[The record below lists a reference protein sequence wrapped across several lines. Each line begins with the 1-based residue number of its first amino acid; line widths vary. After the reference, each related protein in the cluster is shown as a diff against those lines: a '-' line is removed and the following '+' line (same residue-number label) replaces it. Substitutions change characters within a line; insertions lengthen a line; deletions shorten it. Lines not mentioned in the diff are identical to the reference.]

1 MRFYKILFSSLLII
15 SLVSCE
21 ETSTIG
27 SSIIEDEIEIV
38 MDSSYIVTGKSIEN
52 NRIQSRSLTQ
62 LLGIIEAKEYGY
74 LKSDIITQLMPTGKI
89 DTTGVTIND
98 IDSIKL
104 KLYIPMGGYTGDSIV
119 PMGVSVYRLKQNST
133 LPSPIY
139 SNFDPTDYY
148 DKNDLIGTTIY
159 SANALGQSDSIAA
172 LSHRYIEINLPV
184 SLGREFF
191 TKYKENPDIYLNPV
205 EFAKWF
211 PGMYIENTFGSGRIM
226 KINAAEI
233 KMYYRKTMKIVDTN
247 RDTTYNKI
255 GNYFAITPEVIS
267 NNNITFNISNNL
279 KNLSETD
286 AIIVAPAGLDVQI
299 TFPAREIIDNYNS
312 NKGNIS
318 VINALSFEIP
328 AEEISNP
335 NGITPPPYLLLV
347 QSSKKD
353 KFFEN
358 GDITDNKTSFYATY
372 DATTNKYVFSDMR
385 QYVIDLLKKD
395 TITDDDI
402 TFTLTP
408 VSLST
413 ENSGSNYYY
422 YYNPSIYVND
432 ITPYVE
438 APAMVRLN
446 LIDAKIK
453 FTYSKQTITN

>member
-1 MRFYKILFSSLLII
+1 MRFYKILLSSLFII

-21 ETSTIG
+21 ETTTIG

-38 MDSSYIVTGKSIEN
+38 MDSSFTVTGKSIEN

-74 LKSDIITQLMPTGKI
+74 LKSDIITQLMPAGKI

-98 IDSIKL
+98 IDSLKL

-119 PMGVSVYRLKQNST
+119 PMGVNVYKLKKNSA

-139 SNFDPTDYY
+139 SDFDPTDYY
-148 DKNDLIGTTIY
+148 DNSDLIGSAIY
-159 SANALGQSDSIAA
+159 SANALGLSDSIAE
-172 LSHRYIEINLPV
+172 LTHRFIEIKLPV
-184 SLGREFF
+184 ALGREFF
-191 TKYKENPDIYLNPV
+191 TKYKESPETYSNPSA
-205 EFAKWF
+205 FAKWF
-211 PGMYIENTFGSGRIM
+211 PGLYIANTFGSGRIM
-226 KINAAEI
+226 KISAAEV
-233 KMYYRKTMKIVDTN
+233 KMYYRKTVKIEDTDT
-247 RDTTYNKI
+247 DTTYYKE

-267 NNNITFNISNNL
+267 NNNITLSMSDNL
-279 KNLSETD
+279 KTLSETD

-299 TFPAREIIDNYNS
+299 TFPAREIIESYNN

-328 AEEISNP
+328 AEEITNP

-347 QSSKKD
+347 KSSEKNN
-353 KFFEN
+353 FFED
-358 GDITDNKTSFYATY
+358 GDITDDKTSFYATY
-372 DATTNKYVFSDMR
+372 NSTSNKYIFSDMR
-385 QYVIDLLKKD
+385 QYLIDLLKKE
-395 TITDDDI
+395 TITDNDV

-413 ENSGSNYYY
+413 ESSSSSYYY
-422 YYNPSIYVND
+422 SSTTYIND

-438 APAMVRLN
+438 APAMVKLN
-446 LIDAKIK
+446 LDDAKIK

>member
-1 MRFYKILFSSLLII
+1 MRFSKILLSSLFII

-21 ETSTIG
+21 ETTTIG

-38 MDSSYIVTGKSIEN
+38 MDSSYTVTGKSIEN

-62 LLGIIEAKEYGY
+62 LLGIIDTKEYGY

-119 PMGVSVYRLKQNST
+119 PMGVNVYRLKPNSA

-148 DKNDLIGTTIY
+148 DNNDLIGSTIY
-159 SANALGQSDSIAA
+159 SANALGLSDSIAE
-172 LSHRYIEINLPV
+172 LTHRFVEIKLPV
-184 SLGREFF
+184 DLGREFF
-191 TKYKENPDIYLNPV
+191 TKYKESPNTYLNPS

-211 PGMYIENTFGSGRIM
+211 PGMYIANNFGSGRIM
-226 KINAAEI
+226 KISSAEI
-233 KMYYRKTMKIVDTN
+233 KMYYRKTVKIEETN
-247 RDTTYNKI
+247 RDTTYYKE
-255 GNYFAITPEVIS
+255 GTYFAITPEIIS
-267 NNNITFNISNNL
+267 NNNITLNMSDNL
-279 KNLSETD
+279 KTMSETY
-286 AIIVAPAGLDVQI
+286 AVIVAPAGFDVQI
-299 TFPAREIIDNYNS
+299 TFPARKIIESYNS

-328 AEEISNP
+328 VDEITNN

-358 GDITDNKTSFYATY
+358 GDITDDKTSFYATY
-372 DATTNKYVFSDMR
+372 NEISKKYVFSEMR
-385 QYVIDLLKKD
+385 QYLIDLLKKEN
-395 TITDDDI
+395 ITDDDV

-408 VSLST
+408 ISLST
-413 ENSGSNYYY
+413 ESSGSNYYY
-422 YYNPSIYVND
+422 SSTTYIND

-438 APAMVRLN
+438 APAMVKLN
-446 LIDAKIK
+446 LNESKIK

>member
-1 MRFYKILFSSLLII
+1 MRFSKILLSSLLII

-21 ETSTIG
+21 ETTTIG

-52 NRIQSRSLTQ
+52 NRVQSRSLTQ

-74 LKSDIITQLMPTGKI
+74 LKSDIITQLMPAGKI
-89 DTTGVTIND
+89 DTTGVTEND
-98 IDSIKL
+98 IDSLKL

-119 PMGVSVYRLKQNST
+119 PMGVNVYRLKQNSS

-139 SNFDPTDYY
+139 SDFDPTDYY
-148 DKNDLIGTTIY
+148 DNKDLIGSTIY
-159 SANALGQSDSIAA
+159 SANALGLSDSIAD
-172 LSHRYIEINLPV
+172 LTHRFIEVKLPT

-191 TKYKENPDIYLNPV
+191 MKYKENPGIFSNPI

-211 PGMYIENTFGSGRIM
+211 PGMYISNTFGSGRIM
-226 KINAAEI
+226 KISAAEI
-233 KMYYRKTMKIVDTN
+233 KMYYRKTVKIEDTN
-247 RDTTYNKI
+247 RDTTYYKE
-255 GNYFAITPEVIS
+255 GNYFAITPEIIS
-267 NNNITFNISNNL
+267 NNNITLAMSDNL
-279 KNLSETD
+279 KKQSETN
-286 AIIVAPAGLDVQI
+286 AIIVAPAGMDVQI
-299 TFPAREIIDNYNS
+299 TFPAREIIEKYNN

-328 AEEISNP
+328 AEEITNP

-358 GDITDNKTSFYATY
+358 GDISDDKTSFYAAY
-372 DATTNKYVFSDMR
+372 NSITNKYVFSEMR
-385 QYVIDLLKKD
+385 QYLIDLLKKE
-395 TITDDDI
+395 TITDEDI

-413 ENSGSNYYY
+413 ESSSSNYYY
-422 YYNPSIYVND
+422 SSTTYIND

-438 APAMVRLN
+438 APAMVKLN
-446 LIDAKIK
+446 LDDAKIK
-453 FTYSKQTITN
+453 FTYSKQTISN